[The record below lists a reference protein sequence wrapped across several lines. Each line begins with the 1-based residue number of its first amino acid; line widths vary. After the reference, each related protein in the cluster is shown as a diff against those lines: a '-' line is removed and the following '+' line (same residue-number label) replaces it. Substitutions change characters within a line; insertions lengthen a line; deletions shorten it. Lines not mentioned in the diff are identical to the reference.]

1 ALVLAHVLA
10 RKDRESTHEP
20 ESLTEASL
28 GLWRV
33 NVTSARR
40 INATTPF
47 GAGGSSGGASS
58 SSGLAFGTKLLCPA
72 HA

>member
-1 ALVLAHVLA
+1 MRRALVLAHVLA

-33 NVTSARR
+33 NVTSASR

-47 GAGGSSGGASS
+47 FQARLDSIRAIR
-58 SSGLAFGTKLLCPA
+58 
-72 HA
+72 

>member
-1 ALVLAHVLA
+1 MQQRPLA

-33 NVTSARR
+33 NVTSASR
-40 INATTPF
+40 IHATTPRF
-47 GAGGSSGGASS
+47 
-58 SSGLAFGTKLLCPA
+58 TPILCLEKSEPL
-72 HA
+72 H

>member
-1 ALVLAHVLA
+1 AHVLA

-33 NVTSARR
+33 NVTSASR
-40 INATTPF
+40 INATTPIF
-47 GAGGSSGGASS
+47 GGIKPDKMRALVNLNFPSEG
-58 SSGLAFGTKLLCPA
+58 
-72 HA
+72 

>member
-1 ALVLAHVLA
+1 MRHALVLAHVLA

-33 NVTSARR
+33 NVTSASP
-40 INATTPF
+40 IYATTPR
-47 GAGGSSGGASS
+47 
-58 SSGLAFGTKLLCPA
+58 PA
-72 HA
+72 QVLGDYAELRLRR